1 MAAAYEEFPRQ
12 TCTDETPG
20 GLTSRIRS
28 AFPPSPDFTSS
39 RIARNP
45 DYDEQISHKYP
56 VRVRK
61 QPLLPLRGR
70 EMFAHACDANP
81 YIPRSLRTLPRNDW
95 IRAPLH
101 GQRRNSRAPDG
112 NKSSESTANSRKH
125 PVIASHALAIQ
136 LPIPRPAETFR
147 SCNQTLNT
155 NSRDFTQT
163 SQRDVDICH
172 SSPAAKCATPSCRR
186 GNETSI
192 VKIVV
197 GPDTLARDSQDNST
211 NIVHVEQLTVSDE
224 LVRRCLNWVREVEI
238 AKLYHGLEPVT
249 LSIIHWSD

>member
-1 MAAAYEEFPRQ
+1 M
-12 TCTDETPG
+12 TPG
-20 GLTSRIRS
+20 ELTSRIRS
-28 AFPPSPDFTSS
+28 AFPSSPELFTTS
-39 RIARNP
+39 RIACNP
-45 DYDEQISHKYP
+45 DDAEQISHKYP

-70 EMFAHACDANP
+70 EMFSRACDANP
-81 YIPRSLRTLPRNDW
+81 YIPRSLHTLPRNDW

-112 NKSSESTANSRKH
+112 SKQLCSESTANSRKH

-136 LPIPRPAETFR
+136 LPIPRPAEAFR
-147 SCNQTLNT
+147 SCKQTVDT
-155 NSRDFTQT
+155 NCRNFTQT
-163 SQRDVDICH
+163 SQRDFDNCH
-172 SSPAAKCATPSCRR
+172 SSAGAKCGTPFCRR
-186 GNETSI
+186 VNETSI

-197 GPDTLARDSQDNST
+197 DPGTLVRESPDNSA

-224 LVRRCLNWVREVEI
+224 LVRRCFNWVREVEM